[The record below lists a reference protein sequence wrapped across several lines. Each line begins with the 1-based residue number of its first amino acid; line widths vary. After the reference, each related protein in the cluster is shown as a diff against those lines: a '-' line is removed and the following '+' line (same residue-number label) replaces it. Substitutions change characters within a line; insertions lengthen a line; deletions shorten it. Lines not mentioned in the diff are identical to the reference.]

1 MCNILSVKTVIARI
15 SEGKIKSLD
24 IIEVE
29 SVGEAIKKVVSD
41 ILKEWDPEKHDLII
55 TRHESSEISESK
67 ESIPIYVL
75 SPSSEWVGEELIEKE
90 IITVFPYVNEELTN
104 EVLRVLSDYNLK
116 SLVL

>member
-1 MCNILSVKTVIARI
+1 MKTVIARI
-15 SEGKIKSLD
+15 SEGEIKTLD
-24 IIEVE
+24 IIEFG
-29 SVGEAIKKVVSD
+29 SVGEAIKKVVTD

-90 IITVFPYVNEELTN
+90 IITVFPYVNEEITN
-104 EVLRVLSDYNLK
+104 EILRVLSGYSK
-116 SLVL
+116 PR

>member
-1 MCNILSVKTVIARI
+1 MSVKTVIARI
-15 SEGKIKSLD
+15 SEGEIKTLD
-24 IIEVE
+24 IIEFG
-29 SVGEAIKKVVSD
+29 SVGEAIKKVVTD

-104 EVLRVLSDYNLK
+104 EILRVLSGYSK
-116 SLVL
+116 PR

>member
-1 MCNILSVKTVIARI
+1 MSVKTVIARI
-15 SEGKIKSLD
+15 SEGEIKTLD
-24 IIEVE
+24 IIEFE
-29 SVGEAIKKVVSD
+29 SVGEAIKKVVTD

-67 ESIPIYVL
+67 ESVPIYVL

-104 EVLRVLSDYNLK
+104 EILRALSGYSK
-116 SLVL
+116 PK